1 MKLVLVHPGS
11 GHDVYWISY
20 YSA

>member
-1 MKLVLVHPGS
+1 MKLVLVRPGS

>member
-1 MKLVLVHPGS
+1 MKLPVHHGS

-20 YSA
+20 YTA